1 MGGHVGAPHLD
12 GVVGGSRPADDQ
24 RSHPWRRLRA
34 DRPRLHDGVRHHRA
48 DQLRPRRR
56 LHAGPLRL
64 AQLVHAARGDEDADG
79 LAARDDSPTCLSPH
93 DAHDRGPQ
101 RRDRPR
107 GLPAAAALDPAR
119 AAHHGDRR
127 VVHARERGA
136 PLEGPGAHR
145 LPRRLP
151 IRGHPARV
159 VRRGLGHLRHDQGPA
174 RGGGDDPADA
184 GPPLLREPDHVGQGH
199 ARDRPGPRDR
209 RGDGDQRR
217 ADYLDDVL
225 HRRGARRSG
234 RAHPGHVLQHRPVV
248 DGLPGRAQ
256 GLHRGRARRHRQH
269 DGRRA
274 RRSVHRIPVSVERP
288 VHLRPLD
295 QRDRFRDPHPRPR
308 LPSPRPHGRTD
319 AREDMRRGLPWTA
332 LLVALILYPFVDRA
346 LGFQTVHAVSDGMIY
361 VLLALG
367 LNIVVGYAGLLDL
380 GYAAFF
386 AIGAYSM
393 GLLNSPVLGSPLYGH
408 AWSFWVCI
416 WIAAAVSALLG
427 VAIGAPTLR
436 VRGDY
441 LAIITLGFGEII
453 PVAIR
458 NLGDV
463 TIEIGSWRP
472 IERLN
477 LTGGENGVNPVGR
490 PYLPGVPFETDPVP
504 WYFLI
509 LVIGGAGSLKGVIL
523 GGMLITLFDRV
534 VLTQTTFMVRALGR
548 TLGVSALATADLTLW
563 RWFFFGLGLV
573 LVMVLRPQ
581 GLGGRRLSPAP
592 IADDAEDPTS
602 PDVASAPRVDAIPG
616 WLRERAR
623 RGVAASPAILDVR
636 GVTKR
641 FGGVI
646 ALNEIDL
653 VVPHG
658 AIIGLIGPN
667 GAGKTTFFS
676 VVTGLVRPDAGR
688 ITFDGANLVGLRPN
702 AVVAR
707 GIARTFQS
715 IRLFQNMTVLENAL
729 VGEHCR
735 LTATVPGAVLR
746 PPAVIA
752 EEARAHARARE
763 LLEFVGLGG
772 KEHELARNLSDGDQR
787 RLEIARALATEPRLL
802 LLDEPSAGM
811 NPREAETLT
820 DLIGLLRR
828 ELALSVLLIE
838 HHMEVVMGISDRITV
853 LDYGTR
859 IAEGPPAAIQ
869 RDARVIEAYLATG
882 YEQDL
887 ASRTS
892 AS

>member
-1 MGGHVGAPHLD
+1 
-12 GVVGGSRPADDQ
+12 
-24 RSHPWRRLRA
+24 
-34 DRPRLHDGVRHHRA
+34 
-48 DQLRPRRR
+48 
-56 LHAGPLRL
+56 
-64 AQLVHAARGDEDADG
+64 
-79 LAARDDSPTCLSPH
+79 
-93 DAHDRGPQ
+93 
-101 RRDRPR
+101 
-107 GLPAAAALDPAR
+107 
-119 AAHHGDRR
+119 
-127 VVHARERGA
+127 
-136 PLEGPGAHR
+136 
-145 LPRRLP
+145 
-151 IRGHPARV
+151 
-159 VRRGLGHLRHDQGPA
+159 
-174 RGGGDDPADA
+174 
-184 GPPLLREPDHVGQGH
+184 
-199 ARDRPGPRDR
+199 
-209 RGDGDQRR
+209 
-217 ADYLDDVL
+217 
-225 HRRGARRSG
+225 
-234 RAHPGHVLQHRPVV
+234 
-248 DGLPGRAQ
+248 
-256 GLHRGRARRHRQH
+256 
-269 DGRRA
+269 
-274 RRSVHRIPVSVERP
+274 
-288 VHLRPLD
+288 
-295 QRDRFRDPHPRPR
+295 
-308 LPSPRPHGRTD
+308 
-319 AREDMRRGLPWTA
+319 MRRGLPWTA

-408 AWSFWVCI
+408 PWSFWLCI
-416 WIAAAVSALLG
+416 WLAAAVSALLG
-427 VAIGAPTLR
+427 VVIGAPTLR

-463 TIEIGSWRP
+463 TVEIGSWRP

-490 PYLPGVPFETDPVP
+490 PYLPSVPLETDPVP

-509 LVIGGAGSLKGVIL
+509 LIIGAASLWAMNRLRDSRLGRAWMAIREDETAADCTGVNPISTKLLAFALGASFSGFAGSVYAAKLQAITPGAFEFQVSIMLLCMVVLGGAGSLKGVIL

-534 VLTQTTFMVRALGR
+534 VLTQTTFMVRAFGR
-548 TLGVSALATADLTLW
+548 TTGVTALATADLTLW

-573 LVMVLRPQ
+573 LVMLLRPE
-581 GLGGRRLSPAP
+581 GLVGRRVRPAP
-592 IADDAEDPTS
+592 ITAADLEDGLE
-602 PDVASAPRVDAIPG
+602 VAPAPRVDAIPA
-616 WLRERAR
+616 WLRERAQG
-623 RGVAASPAILDVR
+623 GVAAATPILDVR

-646 ALNEIDL
+646 ALNEVDL
-653 VVPHG
+653 LVPRG

-667 GAGKTTFFS
+667 GAGKTTLFN
-676 VVTGLVRPDAGR
+676 VVTGLVRPDGGR
-688 ITFDGANLVGLRPN
+688 MIFDGGSLVGLRPN
-702 AVVAR
+702 AIVAR

-715 IRLFQNMTVLENAL
+715 IRLFQNMTVLENVL

-735 LTATVPGAVLR
+735 LAASVPGAVLR
-746 PPAVIA
+746 PPSVIA
-752 EEARAHARARE
+752 EEGRARVRARE
-763 LLEFVGLGG
+763 LLAFVGLGG
-772 KEHELARNLSDGDQR
+772 QEDELARNLPYGDQR

-820 DLIGLLRR
+820 ELIGLLRR

-859 IAEGPPAAIQ
+859 IAEGTPAAIQ
-869 RDARVIEAYLATG
+869 RDPRVIEAYLGTG

-887 ASRTS
+887 AGRES
-892 AS
+892 AR